1 MKKIIGAAA
10 AGLALTGAAFAEYSV
25 TGNVRFEADVFGY
38 ESPSRS
44 ERPDKYGSYNNGD
57 VTWATQT
64 KYNDDITLQASGDNV
79 GAKIVFNVSS
89 NIDGNDSTSNI
100 KITSY
105 QGWAKD
111 LFGIRLDVGAYDTR
125 IGKELHNGGD
135 WQKNLSGTN
144 KPGIWLNFAGG
155 AWGKDATN
163 ISTIKGAK
171 TYTNF
176 QVSKSGLLDGKL
188 TVRGVLFTYSSGT
201 NANDADYKATND
213 NWIFTPFALG
223 AVYAPDKT
231 SQLAFNAKLSSI
243 KKSKVTSVTSG
254 TTTTVYTVPD
264 TSIWTLNAEYYK
276 KLDSGIEVQAGYTL
290 GMALYSDWSGEG
302 AHWKKTTA
310 KNKADNGTRDTDF
323 LVRDNDMF
331 IHGIDFRVKNI
342 KLMDAL
348 SLTAVTGINY
358 IQGTAVQKKDNRD
371 TPTGT
376 SYKDARAKSYAK
388 GAAGELGYW
397 ASVSLD
403 YAQSDTITL
412 QLQTKIGD
420 DNLFDTESV
429 NGKEHVDYFN
439 DMQWYIRP
447 GVIVKLEG
455 TSVFFAGVQFLLEGF
470 QQNATGSANT
480 FKTTTT
486 VPVGMRIRL

>member
-10 AGLALTGAAFAEYSV
+10 AGLVLTGAAFAEYSV

-38 ESPSRS
+38 ESPSRNT
-44 ERPDKYGSYNNGD
+44 RQGKDGHYDNGT

-64 KYNDDITLQASGDNV
+64 KRNDDITLQASGDNV
-79 GAKIVFNVSS
+79 GAKIVLGITS
-89 NIDGNDSTSNI
+89 NIDDGKYNTDSKLNNAGSVSL
-100 KITSY
+100 TSY

-125 IGKELHNGGD
+125 IGKELNNSGD

-163 ISTIKGAK
+163 ISTIQGAK

-188 TVRGVLFTYSSGT
+188 TVRGVLFTSKNGT
-201 NANDADYKATND
+201 KATAEKTTVTND

-231 SQLAFNAKLSSI
+231 SQLAFNAKLSKI
-243 KKSKVTSVTSG
+243 AKGTASG
-254 TTTTVYTVPD
+254 TPD
-264 TSIWTLNAEYYK
+264 TSVWTLNAEYYK

-290 GMALYSDWSGEG
+290 GMGLYSNWTGVK
-302 AHWKKTTA
+302 AHDKDG
-310 KNKADNGTRDTDF
+310 N
-323 LVRDNDMF
+323 LVRDSDEF
-331 IHGIDFRVKNI
+331 VHGIDFRVKNI

-348 SLTAVTGINY
+348 SLTAITGVNY
-358 IQGTAVQKKDNRD
+358 KQGTAVQKKANRAHNNK
-371 TPTGT
+371 T
-376 SYKDARAKSYAK
+376 YKDARAKSYETH
-388 GAAGELGYW
+388 AAGELGYW

-420 DNLFDTESV
+420 DNLFATSTV
-429 NGKEHVDYFN
+429 NDKYHVDYFN
-439 DMQWYIRP
+439 GIQWFIRP

-455 TSVFFAGVQFLLEGF
+455 TSVFFAGVQFLLDGF
-470 QQNATGSANT
+470 QQNATGSANK

>member
-10 AGLALTGAAFAEYSV
+10 AGLVLTGAAFAEYSV
-25 TGNVRFEADVFGY
+25 TGNVRFEADVFKY
-38 ESPSRS
+38 ASPSRNT
-44 ERPDKYGSYNNGD
+44 RQDANGHYNNGT
-57 VTWATQT
+57 VTWADDT
-64 KYNDDITLQASGDNV
+64 KHVDDITFQASGDNV

-135 WQKNLSGTN
+135 WQKNLSGTK
-144 KPGIWLNFAGG
+144 KPGIWIKFADGKE
-155 AWGKDATN
+155 WGKDASN
-163 ISTIKGAK
+163 ISTIQGAK

-188 TVRGVLFTYSSGT
+188 TVRGVLFTSDSGT
-201 NANDADYKATND
+201 KATANATTGTND

-231 SQLAFNAKLSSI
+231 SQLAFNAKLSKI
-243 KKSKVTSVTSG
+243 EKGKSVDT
-254 TTTTVYTVPD
+254 PD

-290 GMALYSDWSGEG
+290 GMALYSNWSGVK
-302 AHWKKTTA
+302 AHYSDG
-310 KNKADNGTRDTDF
+310 N
-323 LVRDNDMF
+323 LVRDKDEF

-348 SLTAVTGINY
+348 SLTAVTGVDY
-358 IQGTAVQKKDNRD
+358 KQGTAAQKKDNRN
-371 TPTGT
+371 TRTGT

-412 QLQTKIGD
+412 QLQTEIEDK
-420 DNLFDTESV
+420 NLFGTADV
-429 NGKEHVDYFN
+429 NGKKHVDYFN

-455 TSVFFAGVQFLLEGF
+455 TSVFFAGVQFLLDGF
-470 QQNATGSANT
+470 QQNATGSANK

-486 VPVGMRIRL
+486 VPVGMRIKL

>member
-1 MKKIIGAAA
+1 MKKIIGAALLGTMA
-10 AGLALTGAAFAEYSV
+10 AGAFAEYSV
-25 TGNVRFEADVFGY
+25 TGNVRFEADVFKY

-44 ERPDKYGSYNNGD
+44 KRPESDGHYNNGT
-57 VTWATQT
+57 VTWADDT
-64 KYNDDITLQASGDNV
+64 KHNDDITFQASGDNV
-79 GAKIVFNVSS
+79 GAKFQLNISS
-89 NIDGNDSTSNI
+89 NLDGSDKTDNI

-125 IGKELHNGGD
+125 IGKELNNSGD
-135 WQKNLSGTN
+135 WTTNLSGSN
-144 KPGIWLNFAGG
+144 KPGIWLDFAGG
-155 AWGKDATN
+155 GWGKDATN
-163 ISTIKGAK
+163 ISTIQGKK
-171 TYTNF
+171 LYTNF

-188 TVRGVLFTYSSGT
+188 TVRGVLFTYNSGT
-201 NANDADYKATND
+201 NANDANYKANND

-231 SQLAFNAKLSSI
+231 SQLAFNVKLSSI
-243 KKSKVTSVTSG
+243 KKSKVIAATS
-254 TTTTVYTVPD
+254 TTPEYKFPD

-302 AHWKKTTA
+302 AHWKKTSDKDKT
-310 KNKADNGTRDTDF
+310 DNGTRDTDF

-348 SLTAVTGINY
+348 SLTAITGVNY
-358 IQGTAVQKKDNRD
+358 IQGTAVQKKANREH
-371 TPTGT
+371 TNKA
-376 SYKDARAKSYAK
+376 YKDARAKSYETH
-388 GAAGELGYW
+388 AAGELGYW

-420 DNLFDTESV
+420 DNLFSTSPV
-429 NGKEHVDYFN
+429 NNGKEHVDYF
-439 DMQWYIRP
+439 DDIKWYIRP
-447 GVIVKLEG
+447 GVIVNLEG
-455 TSVFFAGVQFLLEGF
+455 TSMFFAGVQFLLDGF
-470 QQNATGSANT
+470 QQNATGSKNT

-486 VPVGMRIRL
+486 VPVGMRIKL